1 MPRLAI
7 EGNSR
12 FAMRIAPADKARLMR
27 AASLQQTDLKN
38 FMLQNALRAAD
49 EVIERTRRVVLSER
63 DTRLWLDLLDN
74 PPRANARL
82 LAAAK
87 ALPRER

>member
-1 MPRLAI
+1 
-7 EGNSR
+7 
-12 FAMRIAPADKARLMR
+12 
-27 AASLQQTDLKN
+27 
-38 FMLQNALRAAD
+38 MLQNALRAAD